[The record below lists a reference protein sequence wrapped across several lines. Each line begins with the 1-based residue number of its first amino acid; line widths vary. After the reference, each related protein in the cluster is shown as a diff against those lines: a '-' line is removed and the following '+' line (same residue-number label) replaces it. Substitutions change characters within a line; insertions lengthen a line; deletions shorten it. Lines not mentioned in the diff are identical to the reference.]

1 MDRRRKKINWR
12 EENEVVKR
20 LFILQCDPLHD
31 PKTLLNSILI
41 ILVLIKICI
50 KASKIDSA

>member
-20 LFILQCDPLHD
+20 FFIFRCDFFYD
-31 PKTLLNSILI
+31 FKILLNFILI

-50 KASKIDSA
+50 KVSKIDFV